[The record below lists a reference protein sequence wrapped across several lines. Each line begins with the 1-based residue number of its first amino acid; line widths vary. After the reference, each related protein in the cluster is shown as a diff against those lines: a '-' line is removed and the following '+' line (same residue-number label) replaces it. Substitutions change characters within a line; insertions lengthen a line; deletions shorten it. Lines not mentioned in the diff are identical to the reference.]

1 MKTWAKYKGKVF
13 DASLDS
19 ETEVIIRSRDKC
31 DLNRDFIKY
40 DDI

>member
-19 ETEVIIRSRDKC
+19 ETEVIIRSRQYVVPAS
-31 DLNRDFIKY
+31 L
-40 DDI
+40 